1 MTIHVEHDPRQYL
14 LAVMA
19 VALIAIVPL
28 GFGFVTTLPVGTGAN
43 GGSILLSVLLGV
55 LIVGLLAVVFLTLAR
70 ATRLEEQEHG
80 GSRRDE

>member
-1 MTIHVEHDPRQYL
+1 MATQVQHDPRRYVL
-14 LAVMA
+14 TVMA

-28 GFGFVTTLPVGTGAN
+28 AFGFVTTLPFGAGPN

-55 LIVGLLAVVFLTLAR
+55 AIVGLLAVVFVTLAR
-70 ATRLEEQEHG
+70 ATRIEEQEHG